1 MWSAFPAPSAL
12 AVLVGL
18 GLLAGL
24 ATGCAE
30 ARLPDPKLAA
40 ARYAEAARAGDS
52 DRIYALLSRE
62 AQRDYGRQGTRAL
75 VEQAKGEL
83 ARQGA
88 ALLSPGS
95 RVQAS
100 AEIRFEDG
108 ESALFDLEDGV
119 FRLSSLG

>member
-1 MWSAFPAPSAL
+1 MSVASLRFAWPVPSSRGRGHGLRLGLAAWL
-12 AVLVGL
+12 AV
-18 GLLAGL
+18 A
-24 ATGCAE
+24 CASP
-30 ARLPDPKLAA
+30 RLPDPKLAA

-52 DRIYALLSRE
+52 ERIYALLSSQ

-83 ARQGA
+83 SRQGA
-88 ALLSPGS
+88 ALLSPAT

-108 ESALFDLEDGV
+108 ES
-119 FRLSSLG
+119 